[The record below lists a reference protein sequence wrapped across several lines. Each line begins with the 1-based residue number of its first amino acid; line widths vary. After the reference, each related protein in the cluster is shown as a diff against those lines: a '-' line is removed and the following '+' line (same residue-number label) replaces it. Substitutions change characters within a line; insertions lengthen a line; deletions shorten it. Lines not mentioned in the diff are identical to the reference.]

1 MNLDAWRH
9 YLRARVQLLLRRPDT
24 ALAAYR
30 DALAA
35 DRGFARA
42 AHGLA
47 FLLAGRKQY
56 PEAERALRQTVQGSP
71 GNAAAWFNL
80 GYICDQQHKT
90 AEAITAFSETVR
102 LKPKFDRAW
111 YGLGHCHVT
120 SHNDDAA
127 VPAFERVIQI
137 DPMNWHA
144 WIALG
149 MCFHR
154 QQQPDK
160 VRDVAAHLN
169 RYQRRLARQLIRDTG
184 RTDLTYLVADLQ
196 DQ

>member
-9 YLRARVQLLLRRPDT
+9 YLRGRALLVLRRPE
-24 ALAAYR
+24 

-35 DRGFARA
+35 FREALAADPRLARA

-47 FLLAGRKQY
+47 FLLAERGQY
-56 PEAERALRQTVQGSP
+56 PEAEATLRQVVVRAPGSTT
-71 GNAAAWFNL
+71 AWFNL
-80 GYICDQQHKT
+80 GYVCDRQHKT
-90 AEAITAFSETVR
+90 GEAIAAFSEAVR
-102 LKPKFDRAW
+102 LDPKLGRAW
-111 YGLGHCHVT
+111 YGLGHCRAEAR
-120 SHNDDAA
+120 DDAAA

-154 QQQPDK
+154 LDQADK
-160 VRDVAAHLN
+160 VRDVAMHLN

-184 RTDLTYLVADLQ
+184 RADLEHLVADLRP
-196 DQ
+196 